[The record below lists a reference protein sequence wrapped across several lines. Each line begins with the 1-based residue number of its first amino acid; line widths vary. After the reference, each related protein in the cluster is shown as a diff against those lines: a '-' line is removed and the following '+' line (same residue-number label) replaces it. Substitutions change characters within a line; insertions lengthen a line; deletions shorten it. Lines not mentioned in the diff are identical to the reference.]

1 MYIYKEY
8 DQSGLDWQYNNRGRV
23 PDFADHLSLWEKKSE
38 EAAASCRIYP
48 DIPYGP
54 GPAET
59 LDIYPAAGSDGKI
72 LVFIHGGYWQAMNKS
87 NFRFVAPAFL
97 PHGFTVVII
106 SYPLA
111 PEASMQQIV
120 SSCGQAI
127 SWVFDHIAEYGG
139 DPQSIYLAGHSAGGH
154 LALMMNTVPFARSGA
169 SLRGTVALSG
179 LYNLTP
185 IQLSFVNDKI
195 GMDAD
200 TAIAFSPIHLEPV
213 SNTRILLATGGA
225 ESEEYLSQLNEMSM
239 SWKNKMDLIEIWIG
253 AGLNH
258 FSILTAFADASSD
271 FHQKTI
277 DWLTTDHQTPTTNH

>member
-8 DQSGLDWQYNNRGRV
+8 DQAGLDWQYNNRGRV

-38 EAAASCRIYP
+38 EASSCKIYR
-48 DIPYGP
+48 DVPYGP

-59 LDIYPAAGSDGKI
+59 LDIYPATGSDGKI

-87 NFRFVAPAFL
+87 NFRFVVPAFL

-120 SSCGQAI
+120 SSCGKAI
-127 SWVFDHIAEYGG
+127 SWVFDHIAGYGG
-139 DPQSIYLAGHSAGGH
+139 DPQSIYLAGHSAGAH
-154 LALMMNTVPFARSGA
+154 LALMMNTVSFARSGT

-200 TAIAFSPIHLEPV
+200 TASALSPIHLEPV

-225 ESEEYLSQLNEMSM
+225 ESEEYLFQLNEMSM
-239 SWKNKMDLIEIWIG
+239 SWKNKLARIETWIG
-253 AGLNH
+253 PGLNH
-258 FSILTAFADASSD
+258 FSILTAFADPLSD

-277 DWLTTDHQTPTTNH
+277 DWLNSDH